1 MNDKEILELIQKH
14 SIKSDGKEKLSCSA
28 AWDISAKNDVSL
40 MKIGELCNA
49 NSIKICDC
57 SLGCF

>member
-1 MNDKEILELIQKH
+1 MNDKEILELIRKNT
-14 SIKSDGKEKLSCSA
+14 IKANGKEKFTCKA
-28 AWDISAKNDVSL
+28 AWDLASKHDIPLK
-40 MKIGELCNA
+40 KIGELCDS